1 MPSLIRQ
8 SRFTWEGSSVPSAE
22 TDWKQALFGYVSTIN
37 EAALHTDLRK
47 LREIPD
53 REHRDRLE
61 QRLLS
66 TAHRESRWAIKPTR
80 SEMRARIE
88 RYNVIRGS
96 EVIADISIHLVR
108 SMEQLNQPWTE
119 ERVERER
126 IRFARTDKSWRLA
139 SVEPL
144 TAETSPEIYP
154 LEEQIQDPWDGERKP
169 APQSTPYMNPKA
181 LYGFKSKVY
190 AGSASDSNYGG
201 YGMGRR
207 GIPYRREA
215 AVAYAERWWNEP
227 NPAYENFEVNCTNY
241 VSQCLFA
248 GGAPMNYTGRRPSG
262 WWYKGYSKSEE
273 MWSFSW
279 AVANSLQHYLGNP
292 RAFGLRAEAVSMP
305 ESLQL
310 GDVICY
316 DWDGS
321 GRVGHNTIVTAFS
334 PEGMPL
340 VNANTVSSRHRY
352 WDYKDSYAATDQ
364 TRYHF
369 YHITDEF

>member
-1 MPSLIRQ
+1 MPN
-8 SRFTWEGSSVPSAE
+8 VE

-37 EAALHTDLRK
+37 EAALHADTRK

-53 REHRDRLE
+53 LEHRSRLT
-61 QRLLS
+61 QRLQTS
-66 TAHRESRWAIKPTR
+66 TQREAKWAIRPTR

-88 RYNVIRGS
+88 RYNVIRD
-96 EVIADISIHLVR
+96 EVVADVAIHLVR
-108 SMEQLNQPWTE
+108 SMEQRNEPWME

-126 IRFARTDKSWRLA
+126 IRFVRAGEKWRLDSVQPLAMELQREA
-139 SVEPL
+139 SSVHDDHV
-144 TAETSPEIYP
+144 
-154 LEEQIQDPWDGERKP
+154 QDEWGGERKSALP
-169 APQSTPYMNPKA
+169 TTPYMNPHA
-181 LYGFKSKVY
+181 LYGFKSRVY
-190 AGSASDSNYGG
+190 AGAAADSEYG
-201 YGMGRR
+201 YGIPRR
-207 GIPYRREA
+207 GVPYRREA

-227 NPAYENFEVNCTNY
+227 NPVYENFEVNCTNY

-248 GGAPMNYTGRRPSG
+248 GGAPMNYTGRRESG
-262 WWYKGYSKSEE
+262 WWYKGYSNSQE

-279 AVANSLQHYLGNP
+279 AVANSLQHSLGHP
-292 RAFGLRAEAVSMP
+292 REFGLRAEAVAMP

-316 DWDGS
+316 DWYGN
-321 GRVGHNTIVTAFS
+321 GRVGHNTIVTAFT

-352 WDYKDSYAATDQ
+352 WDYKDSYAVTDQ